1 MSFYSFYRIGLS
13 STTGNKTGM
22 VEFVFHVTDFQIF
35 EDKISSTPESH
46 YTECGKNR
54 EEREIGELVLV
65 SDG

>member
-1 MSFYSFYRIGLS
+1 
-13 STTGNKTGM
+13 M

-65 SDG
+65 SDE